1 MKIVLMI
8 VLSAVCLFFGGR
20 FYFKYKRRK
29 NFFEALVYLCQK
41 FDVEINFS
49 RERVQNIIS
58 SLDDKIKQALCG
70 LDKNFLS
77 TLVAKESL
85 DKPKLFEKIAFLSED
100 EQNSI
105 FLFFK
110 SLGRSD
116 MENQLKEIKNFES
129 KFNDFSSASNVE
141 FKKYGKLSIKLAV
154 VASLMIVVIF
164 L

>member
-1 MKIVLMI
+1 MKIILMVL
-8 VLSAVCLFFGGR
+8 LSAICLFFGAR
-20 FYFKYKRRK
+20 FYFRYKRRK

-58 SLDDKIKQALCG
+58 ALDEKIKQSLCG
-70 LDKNFLS
+70 LDKNFL
-77 TLVAKESL
+77 TCIENKQNI
-85 DKPKLFEKIAFLSED
+85 DKSKLFEKISFLSAD

-116 MENQLKEIKNFES
+116 MENQLKEIKNFS
-129 KFNDFSSASNVE
+129 TKFNDFLSASNLD

-154 VASLMIVVIF
+154 VACLMVVVIF
-164 L
+164 I